1 MARLRSGGRKRGVLG
16 TLQSIGMSRGVFGNS
31 KGWFYVGTGL
41 WTLRTVRRIAER
53 KPEIL
58 LREEIKPG
66 QKLVI
71 ANGRATVEGD
81 VLPVVRGRGGKLK
94 TRKGLKG

>member
-1 MARLRSGGRKRGVLG
+1 MARLRSGRRKGGILG

-94 TRKGLKG
+94 TRKRPKG

>member
-1 MARLRSGGRKRGVLG
+1 MARLRAGGRKRGVFG
-16 TLQSIGMSRGVFGNS
+16 TIQSIGISRGVFGNS

-41 WTLRTVRRIAER
+41 WTLRTLRRIAER

-94 TRKGLKG
+94 ARKKAKG